1 MWYVSGLSCR
11 KSGSCHSH
19 IDEVVYYVPT
29 GITFS
34 FLIFILSC
42 ASMLWIEWISYFFDF
57 VLSLVLFDGLIITLL
72 RRFVN
77 TFLIFILIFLFI
89 ICFMFLYFII
99 CLYFWLFSVNLFV
112 LSVKMIASQRISYTS
127 TEFSLFFSPKNP
139 RPEDFVWLTFLLTG
153 DLSIDVWKS
162 WNSVSV
168 SYLLSQSLL
177 WK

>member
-11 KSGSCHSH
+11 NSGSWHSH

-72 RRFVN
+72 CCFVN
-77 TFLIFILIFLFI
+77 TFLYFYINIFVYYLFYVFIF
-89 ICFMFLYFII
+89 Y
-99 CLYFWLFSVNLFV
+99 YLFV
-112 LSVKMIASQRISYTS
+112 LLIIFCLFICFIRLVDSF
-127 TEFSLFFSPKNP
+127 TEDILYVNWIQPVLFAKKSP
-139 RPEDFVWLTFLLTG
+139 TG
-153 DLSIDVWKS
+153 RFCLIDLSSDRGFEYRCLKK
-162 WNSVSV
+162 
-168 SYLLSQSLL
+168 LKLRFC
-177 WK
+177 

>member
-1 MWYVSGLSCR
+1 MYFLRDIIMWYVSGLSCR

-72 RRFVN
+72 CCFVN
-77 TFLIFILIFLFI
+77 TFLYFYINIFVYYLFYVFIFYYLFVFFI
-89 ICFMFLYFII
+89 IFCKFHLPHW
-99 CLYFWLFSVNLFV
+99 WL
-112 LSVKMIASQRISYTS
+112 
-127 TEFSLFFSPKNP
+127 SLF
-139 RPEDFVWLTFLLTG
+139 TT
-153 DLSIDVWKS
+153 
-162 WNSVSV
+162 
-168 SYLLSQSLL
+168 SQ
-177 WK
+177 